1 MDEYQTELEST
12 KRIKN
17 EVEYRAT
24 KTEEENV
31 KMHRNYE
38 VLKEHELSIIRDIQ
52 EKKIADLRELN
63 EQINS
68 LKRSVVDRD
77 ESIKQGERVN

>member
-1 MDEYQTELEST
+1 
-12 KRIKN
+12 
-17 EVEYRAT
+17 
-24 KTEEENV
+24 
-31 KMHRNYE
+31 MHRNYE

-68 LKRSVVDRD
+68 LKRSVIDRD